1 MKKLHRYG
9 DFSGT
14 AAKQRE
20 LPSEQ
25 GWRGLLQ
32 VRRVD
37 IKRMLRSFAIVLPLL
52 AGVMVLV
59 LSMVNMRLYH
69 LQALAA
75 MELQVERYAL
85 GMDRLFDQLI
95 NDAIAAS
102 SAITAAVNGQAVAI
116 PGAESAKLI
125 RLGPLG
131 IADKDNAELDGLR
144 HIERDMLRRSLD
156 KQAPVVDVYR
166 DGAVWILGVAQP
178 IAGVGV
184 LLASYPEQLLTG
196 ELRRFVSSD
205 QISLA
210 LRFKV
215 QGNWR
220 NVAQLGEFNSTRA
233 SAQASLEDP
242 MWAVHLGM
250 DEWGYERWVYR
261 NLWLYV
267 VLVIALAASFLQVVL
282 ALHRI
287 RLRRQAL
294 LGSATETAT
303 DAEEREQC
311 LIASAFLPAAES
323 GSASLNSSV
332 KNAQGDAGS
341 SQSGD
346 LGDNGFLDVLAMPA
360 AADAATASDSPVSP
374 VVDFESSV
382 FRAYDIRGI
391 ADSQLTPELCRHI
404 GLAIGA
410 ELKQRAQSRVLVAR
424 DGRNSSPRI
433 RDALVEGLLNSG
445 IDVTDLGAVPTPLM
459 HFATHE
465 LAVANGLMITGSH
478 NGREYN
484 GIKIVMQGKSLT
496 EDGIHSLRNRIVEQ
510 GFAITEGQRGRYGNK
525 SVADRYVERVCED
538 VVVARRLKV
547 VVDAANG
554 IAGPIA
560 PRVFQALGCSVE
572 PLYCELDGDFPN
584 HDPDPTRP
592 GNLHALQAAVRA
604 KRADLGIAFD
614 GDGDRVVFV
623 TSTGEVVYPDQ
634 VLMVLAQDVVARH
647 PGATVVYDV
656 KCSSHVAQVVS
667 EAGGIPLM
675 CRSGHS
681 YVKHQLETSKA
692 QLGGEFTGHIFL
704 SERWYGF
711 DDGIYVAARML
722 ELLSLSPKKLHQ
734 ILDTLPASVSTPE
747 LLVETDDS
755 HKFVIIGQLKAG
767 DYFADA
773 ELNLLDGIRAEFP
786 FGWGLVRASNTCPA
800 LSLRFE
806 ADTADNLAKIQ
817 AEFRQALN
825 TVDPTLAL
833 GF

>member
-1 MKKLHRYG
+1 
-9 DFSGT
+9 
-14 AAKQRE
+14 
-20 LPSEQ
+20 
-25 GWRGLLQ
+25 
-32 VRRVD
+32 
-37 IKRMLRSFAIVLPLL
+37 
-52 AGVMVLV
+52 
-59 LSMVNMRLYH
+59 
-69 LQALAA
+69 
-75 MELQVERYAL
+75 
-85 GMDRLFDQLI
+85 
-95 NDAIAAS
+95 
-102 SAITAAVNGQAVAI
+102 
-116 PGAESAKLI
+116 
-125 RLGPLG
+125 
-131 IADKDNAELDGLR
+131 
-144 HIERDMLRRSLD
+144 
-156 KQAPVVDVYR
+156 
-166 DGAVWILGVAQP
+166 
-178 IAGVGV
+178 
-184 LLASYPEQLLTG
+184 
-196 ELRRFVSSD
+196 
-205 QISLA
+205 
-210 LRFKV
+210 
-215 QGNWR
+215 
-220 NVAQLGEFNSTRA
+220 
-233 SAQASLEDP
+233 
-242 MWAVHLGM
+242 
-250 DEWGYERWVYR
+250 
-261 NLWLYV
+261 
-267 VLVIALAASFLQVVL
+267 
-282 ALHRI
+282 
-287 RLRRQAL
+287 
-294 LGSATETAT
+294 
-303 DAEEREQC
+303 
-311 LIASAFLPAAES
+311 
-323 GSASLNSSV
+323 
-332 KNAQGDAGS
+332 
-341 SQSGD
+341 
-346 LGDNGFLDVLAMPA
+346 
-360 AADAATASDSPVSP
+360 
-374 VVDFESSV
+374 
-382 FRAYDIRGI
+382 
-391 ADSQLTPELCRHI
+391 
-404 GLAIGA
+404 
-410 ELKQRAQSRVLVAR
+410 
-424 DGRNSSPRI
+424 
-433 RDALVEGLLNSG
+433 
-445 IDVTDLGAVPTPLM
+445 
-459 HFATHE
+459 
-465 LAVANGLMITGSH
+465 MITGSH

-825 TVDPTLAL
+825 TVDPTLVL